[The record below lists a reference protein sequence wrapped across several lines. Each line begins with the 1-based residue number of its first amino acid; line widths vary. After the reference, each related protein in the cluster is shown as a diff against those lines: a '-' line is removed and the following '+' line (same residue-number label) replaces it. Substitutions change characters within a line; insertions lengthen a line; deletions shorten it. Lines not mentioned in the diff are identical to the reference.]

1 MLPAD
6 LKHYR
11 PSQRESDVEF
21 LLALLGAAFF
31 GWAVIYVLAWV
42 CK

>member
-1 MLPAD
+1 MLPLD
-6 LKHYR
+6 LKSYR

-21 LLALLGAAFF
+21 LMALLGAAFL
-31 GWAVIYVLAWV
+31 GWAVIYVLAWL

>member
-1 MLPAD
+1 MLTDD
-6 LKHYR
+6 LKNFR

-21 LLALLGAAFF
+21 LLALLGAVFL
-31 GWAVIYVLAWV
+31 GWAVIYVLAWL